1 MARKDPIAAKTMIY
15 VATRACGCI
24 AGVLVAR
31 PGEEKPTAKV
41 LAAWMQCGWTL
52 ASTEDDITVKIAPYC
67 TGETPL
73 FAPKD
78 ADDLDRTPIRIT
90 TADGRSAETDLE
102 TMSRA
107 VDMIRS
113 GRIRLGQDADDD
125 QPQIPYSH
133 VLAAE
138 TDDAGPPMAL
148 AGVTYAPLD
157 EIHPHRDADNKI
169 TRIADDNAIADITDA
184 DGWIT
189 EASLALP
196 NYQPAREPDPG
207 LIEALEALGINNDDN
222 ARTAQ
227 AYMERKTKDSAK

>member
-1 MARKDPIAAKTMIY
+1 MTAKGPIAAKTMIY
-15 VATRACGCI
+15 LAYRSCGC
-24 AGVLVAR
+24 AAAALVAR
-31 PGEEKPTAKV
+31 PGEETETAKI
-41 LAAWMQCGWTL
+41 L
-52 ASTEDDITVKIAPYC
+52 ASWMKLGFTMQSREIETTLHLAPYC
-67 TGETPL
+67 MNETPL

-113 GRIRLGQDADDD
+113 GRIRLGQDAD
-125 QPQIPYSH
+125 
-133 VLAAE
+133 E

-157 EIHPHRDADNKI
+157 EI
-169 TRIADDNAIADITDA
+169 
-184 DGWIT
+184 
-189 EASLALP
+189 LP
-196 NYQPAREPDPG
+196 TVAKPDPG

-227 AYMERKTKDSAK
+227 AYMDRKAEEATRNCQ